1 MPLIMSQSSGHS
13 DRSLQS
19 KGIIEHVDMILTEK
33 ATGRKPA
40 AHWEEEEERV
50 LVLYLEQ
57 KAAAARDGANFAK
70 KHFVGAAQH
79 LKDNFTV
86 KQGGEKT
93 ANACHTKWGNV
104 SAISYLRAI
113 LGTTDEISQLKEDFY
128 AVQSI
133 KSASGLSWCDTNG
146 AGMEKTDTVWVGF
159 VKVWH
164 YHTA

>member
-1 MPLIMSQSSGHS
+1 
-13 DRSLQS
+13 
-19 KGIIEHVDMILTEK
+19 MILTEK

-40 AHWEEEEERV
+40 AHWEEEEERT

-57 KAAAARDGANFAK
+57 KAAAAGDGANFAK
-70 KHFVGAAQH
+70 KHFIGAAQH

-86 KQGGEKT
+86 KRGGEKT
-93 ANACHTKWGNV
+93 ANASHTKWGN
-104 SAISYLRAI
+104 
-113 LGTTDEISQLKEDFY
+113 LKEDFY

-159 VKVWH
+159 VKVFKH
-164 YHTA
+164 AEHFRNKGFPLYDIIEKMVPAQAKGTHV